1 MNPFSGR
8 KYFVMGIIILVWTI
22 YVIRLFSLQ
31 VLDPTYKL
39 SAESNS
45 QRIEIL
51 YPARGLILDR
61 DGKLLVYNEAGY
73 DLMITPSNISGFDTA
88 DFCRII
94 ETDREKVI
102 SGIKKASEYSLYKP
116 SVFMRQISSE
126 TYAVLQEKMYKFPG
140 FFVQPRTLRKYPGNI
155 AAHVF
160 GYVGEVD
167 DNIINSDNYYQ
178 MGDYYGVSG
187 IEKSYE
193 NELRGQKGMKMYL
206 VDVHNRI
213 KGSFQDGR
221 MDIPSVVGRNVTL
234 TIDAEVQ
241 AYGEMLMKKFRGS
254 IVAIEP
260 SSGEVLALVT
270 SPAYDP
276 GLLVGRNRTD
286 NYNILQ
292 ADTSKPLFN
301 RALMAMYP
309 PGSTFKTV
317 TGLIA
322 LQEKVITTSTE
333 YYCAGGFRYGNITV
347 ACHAHAT
354 PLPIVGAV
362 QNSCNGYFNEA
373 FRRILTDQKFGSTAD
388 AFRNWSEHVVS
399 LGFGRKLGTDMSYEL
414 PGLVPD
420 VEQYDGIYGKD
431 HWNFLTVRSLSIGQG
446 EIGVTPLQ
454 MANLAAII
462 ANRGFYFTPH
472 LMKEIQ
478 DDPGSKARYSEQ
490 FYTSIDSANFRWIID
505 GMDLAVNGGGGG
517 TAWRA
522 RMSNITV
529 CGKTGTAENPH
540 GEDHSIL
547 IAFATKE
554 NPRIAVS
561 VFVENGGFGNIW
573 AAPIASLVI
582 EKFINDSISRP
593 ALEDYVLKAIKPEEQ

>member
-8 KYFVMGIIILVWTI
+8 KYIIISIIILMGTI
-22 YVIRLFSLQ
+22 YVLRLFSLQ

-51 YPARGLILDR
+51 YPARGLIFDR
-61 DGKLLVYNEAGY
+61 NDELLVYNQAAY
-73 DLMITPSNISGFDTA
+73 DLMITPSNVSQFDTA
-88 DFCRII
+88 DLCQILAV
-94 ETDREKVI
+94 DKEKVVA
-102 SGIKKASEYSLYKP
+102 GIEKARSYSLYKP
-116 SVFMRQISSE
+116 SVFIRQISSE
-126 TYAVLQEKMYKFPG
+126 TYAILQEKMYKFPG
-140 FFVQPRTLRKYPGNI
+140 FFVQPRTLRKYPRNI

-167 DNIINSDNYYQ
+167 DKVIGSDTYYQ
-178 MGDYYGVSG
+178 MGDYFGVSG
-187 IEKSYE
+187 IERSYE
-193 NELRGQKGMKMYL
+193 NELRGQKGMKIYL

-221 MDIPSVVGRNVTL
+221 MDVPSAVGRNITL
-234 TIDAEVQ
+234 TIDADVQ
-241 AYGEMLMKKFRGS
+241 AYGERLMKQFSGS

-276 GLLVGRNRTD
+276 ALLVGRDRTE
-286 NYNILQ
+286 NYGKLQ
-292 ADTSKPLFN
+292 ADTLKPLFN
-301 RALMAMYP
+301 RALMAQYP

-317 TGLIA
+317 NGLIA
-322 LQEKVITTSTE
+322 LQEQVITPFTE
-333 YYCAGGFRYGNITV
+333 YYCAGGFHYGNITV
-347 ACHAHAT
+347 ACHVHQT
-354 PLPIVGAV
+354 PLSLVGAV
-362 QNSCNGYFNEA
+362 ENSCNGYFNEA
-373 FRRILTDQKFGSTAD
+373 FRRILTDRKFSSTAE
-388 AFRNWSEHVVS
+388 AFRNWSEHIVS
-399 LGFGRKLGTDMSYEL
+399 LGFGRILGTDMSYEL

-420 VEQYDGIYGKD
+420 VDLYDKIYGTG

-446 EIGVTPLQ
+446 ELGVTPVQ

-462 ANRGFYFTPH
+462 ANRGYYYTPH
-472 LMKEIQ
+472 LMREIQ
-478 DDPGSKARYSEQ
+478 DEADSRYRYSEK
-490 FYTSIDSANFRWIID
+490 FFVSIDSANFTWIVD
-505 GMDLAVNGGGGG
+505 GMALAVNGGAGG

-522 RMSNITV
+522 RMNNITV

-540 GEDHSIL
+540 GEDHSIF
-547 IAFATKE
+547 IAFAPKE

-582 EKFINDSISRP
+582 EKFISDSISRP
-593 ALEDYVLKAIKPEEQ
+593 ALEDYVLKAIKPE